1 MKTIVLTGASGG
13 VAGMIR
19 PLLRTNYKL
28 RLSDRGAA
36 PADLGPNEEWHQAD
50 LTDAGAMAA
59 LVDGADG
66 VIHLGGQSVEADWET
81 VARPNI
87 DGLYNILTACHE
99 KGVNRFIFASSNHA
113 MGFYPR
119 RRRVG
124 IDQAVRPDGLYGVS
138 KAFGEAICSLFA
150 DKHGMRCMSIR
161 IGNVGTAPLDIR
173 RLSIWLHPEDLVQLI
188 EIGLEHPEI
197 HHAIVYGASHNERTW
212 WDNTSAHSLGYEPK
226 HNAEDHRDH
235 ALAEQAK
242 IPAEPVGDLFQG
254 GTFTGDGFDGDLD
267 RTLNARPIR

>member
-19 PLLRTNYKL
+19 PLLRDKYKL
-28 RLSDRGAA
+28 RLSDRGTA
-36 PADLGPNEEWHQAD
+36 PADLGANEEWHQAD
-50 LTDAGAMAA
+50 LTDAAAMEA

-66 VIHLGGQSVEADWET
+66 VIHLGGQSVEADWDT
-81 VARPNI
+81 VAKPNI
-87 DGLYNILTACHE
+87 EGLHNILAACHA
-99 KGVNRFIFASSNHA
+99 KGVERFIFASSNHA

-119 RRRVG
+119 RRSVG
-124 IDQAVRPDGLYGVS
+124 IDQAVRPDGFYGVS
-138 KAFGEAICSLFA
+138 KAFGEAMCSLYA

-161 IGNVGTAPLDIR
+161 IGNVGYEPLDIR

-197 HHAIVYGASHNERTW
+197 HHAIVYGCSDNARGW
-212 WDNTSAHSLGYEPK
+212 WDNTAAHSLGYEPK
-226 HNAEDHRDH
+226 HQGEDHRDH

-242 IPAEPVGDLFQG
+242 MPADKVGDLFQG
-254 GTFTGDGFDGDLD
+254 GTFTADGFDGDLD
-267 RTLNARPIR
+267 RTLKARPVR